1 MTKNSKIIPGYKTD
15 HSAITLTFCATLGKR
30 GRGYWKF
37 NSQHLLD
44 NNYVEKVKTCLRDTL
59 EEYAIPGENLDD
71 LLNVQLKCND
81 QLFFEI
87 IKMKIRSIT
96 IEYSITKSKRE
107 REFTKSLE
115 NEILHLDNIMNM
127 SPSNETR
134 LT

>member
-1 MTKNSKIIPGYKTD
+1 MTKNSKIIPGYRYD
-15 HSAITLTFCATLGKR
+15 QSFITLTFCATLGKR

-37 NSQHLLD
+37 NSQHLLV

-71 LLNVQLKCND
+71 LLNIQLKCND

-87 IKMKIRSIT
+87 SKMKIRSIT

-107 REFTKSLE
+107 RIHK
-115 NEILHLDNIMNM
+115 IA
-127 SPSNETR
+127 
-134 LT
+134 